1 MPLLSTLCR
10 DCGVVNE
17 VPVRPARCPSCG
29 SPRLLAHA
37 ELTAL
42 GIAHIDC
49 DAFYAS
55 VEKRDNPS
63 LRDQPVIV
71 GGGHRGVVLA
81 ACYIARIYGVRSAM
95 PMFKARQLCP
105 QAVVVPPD
113 MAKYQAVGEQ
123 VRRLMLATTPLVE
136 PLSIDEAFL
145 DLAGTERLHHGCPAG
160 TLAMLALRIESE
172 VGVTVSIG
180 LSYNKFLAKVAS
192 DLDKP
197 RGFAV
202 IGRGEAVTFLAP
214 KPVSLIWGVGRALGE
229 RLAQDGV
236 ATIGQLQAVAERD
249 LVKRYGVIG
258 HRLACFARGE
268 DERRVEPDAPARSIS
283 AETTFDG
290 DLSDVRALA
299 DALWPLCERVA
310 ARLRHSDA
318 AARTVVLKLKTAE
331 FQIVTRRHRLPTQ
344 TQLAE
349 VLYRATLPLLAR
361 EADGRRFRLI
371 GIGGIDL
378 GDGKDA
384 DPADLLDPEGRRLAE
399 LERVVEAVRERLGP
413 DAIRRGRGLAA
424 QPGRR
429 DRQGKPRR

>member
-1 MPLLSTLCR
+1 MALLSTLCR
-10 DCGVVNE
+10 DCGVLNE
-17 VPVRPARCPSCG
+17 VSARPARCPACG
-29 SPRLLAHA
+29 SPRLAAHR

-63 LRDQPVIV
+63 LRDQPVVV
-71 GGGHRGVVLA
+71 GGSHRGVVMA
-81 ACYIARIYGVRSAM
+81 ACYVARIYGVRSAM
-95 PMFKARQLCP
+95 PMFKARHLCP

-113 MAKYQAVGEQ
+113 MGKYQAVGQE

-145 DLAGTERLHHGCPAG
+145 DLSGTERLHHSCPAR

-172 VGVTVSIG
+172 IGVTVSIG

-197 RGFAV
+197 RGYVV
-202 IGRGEAVTFLAP
+202 IGRGDAVTFLAA
-214 KPVSLIWGVGRALGE
+214 KPVSLIWGVGRALAA
-229 RLAQDGV
+229 RLAQDGI
-236 ATIGQLQAVAERD
+236 ATIGQLQAETERD
-249 LVKRYGVIG
+249 LVGRYGAIG

-268 DERRVEPDAPARSIS
+268 DDRRVEPDAPLKSVS
-283 AETTFDG
+283 AETTFDS
-290 DLSDVRALA
+290 DLSDAGALA

-310 ARLRHSDA
+310 ARLRHGDI

-331 FQIVTRRHRLPTQ
+331 FRIVTRRHRLPAP

-349 VLYRATLPLLAR
+349 VLYRAALPMLTG
-361 EADGRRFRLI
+361 EADGRRIRLI

-378 GDGKDA
+378 GDARDA
-384 DPADLLDPEGRRLAE
+384 DPADLLDPEGRRLAQ
-399 LERVVEAVRERLGP
+399 LERVVEAVRDRLGR
-413 DAIRRGRGLAA
+413 DAIRKGRGLAA
-424 QPGRR
+424 RPARRNGHGR
-429 DRQGKPRR
+429 PRG

>member
-17 VPVRPARCPSCG
+17 VTVRPARCPSCG
-29 SPRLLAHA
+29 SPRLVAHA

-81 ACYIARIYGVRSAM
+81 ACYVARIYGVRSAM

-113 MAKYQAVGEQ
+113 MGKYQAVGER
-123 VRRLMLATTPLVE
+123 VRRLMRATTPLVE

-145 DLAGTERLHHGCPAG
+145 DLAGTERLHHRCPAG

-172 VGVTVSIG
+172 AGVTVSIG

-214 KPVSLIWGVGRALGE
+214 QPVSLIWGVGRALGE

-249 LVKRYGVIG
+249 LVERYGVIG
-258 HRLACFARGE
+258 HRLACFACGE

-318 AARTVVLKLKTAE
+318 AVRTVVLKLKTAE
-331 FQIVTRRHRLPTQ
+331 FQIVTRRHRLPTP

-349 VLYRATLPLLAR
+349 VLYRTTLPLLAR

-371 GIGGIDL
+371 GVGGIDL

-384 DPADLLDPEGRRLAE
+384 DPADLLDPEGRRLAA
-399 LERVVEAVRERLGP
+399 LERVVETVRERLGR
-413 DAIRRGRGLAA
+413 DAIRKGRGLAA
-424 QPGRR
+424 QPGPR
-429 DRQGKPRR
+429 DGRGGPRD